1 MTDAQF
7 HALFGDALTCSD
19 RDTFISDWTLSSVWG
34 DAPDSDIPADRID
47 EIGRIWDVAHM
58 TIRDIRKITGLS
70 QARFAERYCI
80 PRRSVENWES
90 ETCDCPAY
98 LRLLLA
104 KVVGA
109 YDRHYEKEDY
119 GKKE

>member
-7 HALFGDALTCSD
+7 RELFGDALTCAD
-19 RDTFISDWTLSSVWG
+19 RDAFISEWALSSLWG

-58 TIRDIRKITGLS
+58 TIRDIRQSTGLS

-90 ETCDCPAY
+90 GTCDCPAY

-104 KVVGA
+104 QVSGA
-109 YDRHYEKEDY
+109 YERHYGRER
-119 GKKE
+119 